1 MADTD
6 APLLIEPDDLE
17 ERLGT
22 AGLVVVDVS
31 KPDTY
36 GKLHVP
42 GAVHLEFGHII
53 DRAQPTKGLLPGDTE
68 LTDVLSG
75 LGIRPDSH
83 VVAYDDEGGGRA
95 SRLLWTLDVIG
106 HRRFSLL
113 NGGLHAWANEGYPV
127 DRAPVAAGRS
137 RYQAEAQDG
146 PVADYDYVLAHLG
159 DPDVRLLD
167 ARSPGEYE
175 GRDVRAARGGHIP
188 GAVNFEWT
196 LAMDRERNLR
206 LKPAAEL
213 EDMLGALGI
222 KRDHEVITYCQTHH
236 RSAHTYIVL
245 KTLGFPRLKGYPG
258 SWSDWGNRPDAPVE

>member
-1 MADTD
+1 MPETD

-22 AGLVVVDVS
+22 PELLVVDLS
-31 KPDTY
+31 KPAIHAQ
-36 GKLHVP
+36 LHVP
-42 GAVHLEFGHII
+42 GAVHLDYARII
-53 DRAQPTKGLLPGDTE
+53 DRDHPTMGLLPTDTV
-68 LTDVLSG
+68 LTEVLSG
-75 LGIRPDSH
+75 LGLNPDSH

-127 DRAPVAAGRS
+127 DRIPAAPTPS
-137 RYQAEAQDG
+137 RYAARSQDG
-146 PVADYDYVLAHLG
+146 PVADYGYILAHLA
-159 DPDVRLLD
+159 DSDTHLLD
-167 ARSPGEYE
+167 VRSPGEYE
-175 GRDVRAARGGHIP
+175 GRDARAARGGHIP

-196 LAMDRERNLR
+196 LAMDRDRNLR
-206 LKPAAEL
+206 LKPAEQL
-213 EDMLGALGI
+213 EHALGALGI
-222 KRDHEVITYCQTHH
+222 SREREVITYCQTHH
-236 RSAHTYIVL
+236 RSAHTYMVL

>member
-6 APLLIEPDDLE
+6 VPLLIEPDDLE
-17 ERLGT
+17 ERLGS
-22 AGLVVVDVS
+22 ADMVVVDVS

-36 GKLHVP
+36 AKLHVP
-42 GAVHLEFGHII
+42 DAVHLEFSHVI
-53 DRAQPTKGLLPGDTE
+53 DRAQPTKGLLPGDPE

-127 DRAPVAAGRS
+127 DRAPVTASRS
-137 RYQAEAQDG
+137 HYRVTSREG
-146 PVADYDYVLAHLG
+146 PVADYEYVLAHLG
-159 DPDVRLLD
+159 DPVVRLLD
-167 ARSPGEYE
+167 ARSPGEFE

-196 LAMDRERNLR
+196 LAMDRDRNLR
-206 LKPAAEL
+206 LKPAAEI
-213 EDMLGALGI
+213 EQMLATRGI
-222 KRDHEVITYCQTHH
+222 TREHEVITYCQTHH

-245 KTLGFPRLKGYPG
+245 KTLGFTRLKGYPG